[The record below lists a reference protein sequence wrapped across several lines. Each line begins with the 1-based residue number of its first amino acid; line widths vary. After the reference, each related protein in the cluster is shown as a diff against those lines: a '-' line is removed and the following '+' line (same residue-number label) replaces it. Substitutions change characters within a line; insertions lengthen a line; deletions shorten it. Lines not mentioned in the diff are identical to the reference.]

1 MRWMWIDS
9 IIAFEPRHKLVAIKN
24 VSMAEEHLH
33 DHFEAEN
40 GLAADP
46 VMPTS
51 LILEGMAQTA
61 GILVGSVNDFR
72 EKVVLAKVTN
82 ATISADV
89 RPGQTIRYTATIDR
103 IDPMG
108 ASTTGV
114 VSRFDHAES
123 AWSDIGTVELIFS
136 HLDQTWAAW
145 RSPKKTSC
153 SARTSAR
160 FWPRPGS
167 GAFNSAARIKKDPN
181 RGGNPMGPIQSHVAP
196 RHPRAGACLRRAA

>member
-136 HLDQTWAAW
+136 HLDQNMGGMAFPEENFVFGENFRTILAA
-145 RSPKKTSC
+145 
-153 SARTSAR
+153 AGFGR
-160 FWPRPGS
+160 F
-167 GAFNSAARIKKDPN
+167 
-181 RGGNPMGPIQSHVAP
+181 Q
-196 RHPRAGACLRRAA
+196 